1 MAQNLTLFDTN
12 AILRFLLNDIEAQA
26 LAAKAKIASGGCMIP
41 VEVIP
46 EIVYVLSGPY
56 GLPRTTIADKIEELC
71 ALSDDLVE
79 KRHIVS
85 YAVQLFAANN
95 KLVPSTEERSDEG
108 SPLDIVDCL
117 LAGYHKRA
125 DNAVFTFDQDLK
137 KQLEK
142 QK

>member
-1 MAQNLTLFDTN
+1 MAHNPILLDTN
-12 AILRFLLNDIEAQA
+12 AVLRFLLNDIEEQA
-26 LAAKAKIASGGCMIP
+26 LAAKAKIASGACMIP

-71 ALSDDLVE
+71 VLSDDLVE
-79 KRHIVS
+79 KRHVVS

-95 KLVPSTEERSDEG
+95 K
-108 SPLDIVDCL
+108 LDIVDCL

-125 DNAVFTFDQDLK
+125 DNAIFTFDQDLK

-142 QK
+142 QEAEK